1 MNQLNFPYTNLDLT
15 LMGGQ
20 AFNWIKEPN
29 RYVGY
34 MVDQIV
40 VISNLDKNGNAT
52 WQVYTKNNQLQ
63 NNLQT
68 RHKSFKSKSILL
80 YPENLISN
88 KPGNEDD
95 ISQDNNADFINKYFR
110 LDVDFG
116 DIVDQI
122 SKDIHVKTALQQNH
136 QPRLLKQ
143 DFDQTLI
150 SYLCSARKNIKSIR
164 NSIYKMSKEL
174 GEKVKIDGQEYF
186 YFPKTEIIANTSEN
200 KLKEFGLGFRAK
212 YVRDA
217 SKHLCEGKLRSE
229 ITKLEYPKAK
239 EELKKINGVGDKIA
253 DCVLLYSLGHDHIM
267 PLDVWGKR
275 ILIVLYGLDPK
286 LSYQQMSQWF
296 TNRFGKYSGWAG
308 QILFEWVRGRKKLR

>member
-1 MNQLNFPYTNLDLT
+1 MQQLNFPNTNLDLT
-15 LMGGQ
+15 VMGGQ
-20 AFNWIKEPN
+20 AFNWIKEPK
-29 RYVGY
+29 RYVGF

-40 VISNLDKNGNAT
+40 VISNLNKSDNAT
-52 WQVYTKNNQLQ
+52 WQTYPQ
-63 NNLQT
+63 NNN
-68 RHKSFKSKSILL
+68 SS
-80 YPENLISN
+80 YIS
-88 KPGNEDD
+88 
-95 ISQDNNADFINKYFR
+95 KYFR

-122 SKDIHVKTALQQNH
+122 SKDVHVKTALQQNH

-164 NSIYKMSKEL
+164 NSLYKMSKEL
-174 GEKVKIDGQEYF
+174 GDKVEIDGQEYF

-200 KLKEFGLGFRAK
+200 KLREFGLGFRAK
-212 YVRDA
+212 YVRDSA
-217 SKHLCEGKLRSE
+217 KYLCEGKLRSE
-229 ITKLEYPKAK
+229 INKLEYSKAK

-275 ILIVLYGLDPK
+275 ILTDLYGLNPK
-286 LSYQQMSQWF
+286 LSYQQMSEWF

-308 QILFEWVRGRKKLR
+308 QILFEWVRGRGSLSA